1 MATQTHRGAIVT
13 TPEGPNEDATPVE
26 IAHPGV
32 FSGPL
37 HMPAPQPSARTVTEA
52 YQTAAWRAP
61 AATRFDGRPANDF
74 LTRAEAFVPVRTY
87 AAPASQASIEKG
99 PAGWLTFAVGACVA
113 ALLGALVGGI
123 LSV

>member
-1 MATQTHRGAIVT
+1 MTIS
-13 TPEGPNEDATPVE
+13 EGSSEDAVPVE

-37 HMPAPQPSARTVTEA
+37 NTPAPPPSARTATEA

-61 AATRFDGRPANDF
+61 AASRFDGRPANDF
-74 LTRAEAFVPVRTY
+74 LARAEAILPTRIY
-87 AAPASQASIEKG
+87 RAAPLVTPESNG
-99 PAGWLTFAVGACVA
+99 PAGWITFLVGACVA
-113 ALLGALVGGI
+113 ALLGALVGGV

>member
-1 MATQTHRGAIVT
+1 MTIS
-13 TPEGPNEDATPVE
+13 EGPSEDATPTRD
-26 IAHPGV
+26 AFPGV

-37 HMPAPQPSARTVTEA
+37 HTPAPPPSARTVTEA

-74 LTRAEAFVPVRTY
+74 LVRAEAILPTRIY
-87 AAPASQASIEKG
+87 RAAPPPTPDA
-99 PAGWLTFAVGACVA
+99 PAGWFTFLVGACVA
-113 ALLGALVGGI
+113 AVMGALLGGL